1 MYNECM
7 FWHPKHVINIYD
19 IKAVFKCTITLEAV
33 IIEKQRGSRC
43 NNRMHIK
50 FKLYCKGG
58 DDMGYNI
65 SIGNQGFDDI
75 RGNQCFYIDK
85 TAFIKE
91 WWDAKDVV
99 TLITRPR
106 RFGKTLN
113 MSMLNCF
120 FSNRYAGRGELF
132 EGLSIWD
139 DENYRKLQGTYP
151 VIFISFADVKQ
162 ADCGEAIWKIKKIIT
177 NIYQQYAWLG
187 SWEGLTFTER
197 EQFAG
202 VHPDM
207 ENMIAQSAVQDLC
220 NYLNRYYEKKV
231 IILLDEYDTPM
242 QEAYVHGYWD
252 EFTAFIRSMFNS
264 MFKTNP
270 YLERA
275 IMTGITRVS
284 KESIFSDLNN
294 LNIVTTTSDEYC
306 TCFGFTEKEV
316 YDSLDKFGLSDKKT
330 DVKRW
335 YDGFVFGSHRDI
347 YNPWS
352 ITSYLDKRK
361 LAPYWASTSSNV
373 LVSRL
378 IQTAPSDI
386 KQMMEDLISGRE
398 IVVNFDEQI
407 VFNQLDTDESAIW
420 SLLVA
425 SGYLKPDNVEYKG
438 ELLEPWYHLSITNL
452 ETRSMFSNMFKGW
465 FKGTASNYN
474 AFVSALV
481 KGDVD
486 AMNEYMND
494 VALTTISSF
503 DVGTHRSGKAHPE
516 RFYHGFVLGLMVEQS
531 ENYEIRS
538 NRESGFGRYDIMMIP
553 KKNNLPAIVIEFK
566 VYNPRREQT
575 LEDTVHVAL
584 KQIEEKSYDTELI
597 ARGIE
602 KDRIRHYGFAFE
614 GKRVLIGE

>member
-1 MYNECM
+1 MEY
-7 FWHPKHVINIYD
+7 K
-19 IKAVFKCTITLEAV
+19 
-33 IIEKQRGSRC
+33 
-43 NNRMHIK
+43 
-50 FKLYCKGG
+50 
-58 DDMGYNI
+58 I
-65 SIGNQGFDDI
+65 SIGNQGFDNI
-75 RGNQCFYIDK
+75 REKKYFYIDK

-91 WWDAKDVV
+91 WWDSGDNV

-120 FSNRYAGRGELF
+120 FSNRYAGRSDLF
-132 EGLSIWD
+132 EGLSVWE
-139 DENYRKLQGTYP
+139 DEKYRQLQGTYP

-162 ADCGEAIWKIKKIIT
+162 ADCGEAIWKIKKIIS

-207 ENMIAQSAVQDLC
+207 ENMLAQSAIQDLC

-252 EFTAFIRSMFNS
+252 EFTLFMRSFFNAT
-264 MFKTNP
+264 FKTNP

-275 IMTGITRVS
+275 VMTGITRVS

-294 LNIVTTTSDEYC
+294 LNVVTTTSDEYC
-306 TCFGFTEKEV
+306 TCFGFTEDEV
-316 YDSLDKFGLSDKKT
+316 YGSLDKFGLSDKKSE
-330 DVKRW
+330 VKKW

-361 LAPYWASTSSNV
+361 LAPYWASTSSNG

-425 SGYLKPDNVEYKG
+425 GGYLKPDNVEYRG

-465 FKGTASNYN
+465 FRGSASNYN
-474 AFVSALV
+474 AFVSALL
-481 KGDVD
+481 KGSVREMNVY
-486 AMNEYMND
+486 MNE
-494 VALTTISSF
+494 VALSTFSSF
-503 DVGTHRSGKAHPE
+503 DAGTQPSERSQPE
-516 RFYHGFVLGLMVEQS
+516 RFYHGFVLGLLVELRDI
-531 ENYEIRS
+531 YEVKS
-538 NRESGFGRYDIMMIP
+538 NRESGFGRYDVMLIP
-553 KKNNLPAIVIEFK
+553 KKDDRRYNAVVLEFK
-566 VYNPRREQT
+566 VFDSYDEST
-575 LEDTVHVAL
+575 IEDTVKSAL
-584 KQIEEKSYDTELI
+584 KQIEEKSYDAELM

>member
-1 MYNECM
+1 
-7 FWHPKHVINIYD
+7 
-19 IKAVFKCTITLEAV
+19 
-33 IIEKQRGSRC
+33 
-43 NNRMHIK
+43 MHIK
-50 FKLYCKGG
+50 FKPYGKGG

-120 FSNRYAGRGELF
+120 FSNRYANRGDLF
-132 EGLSIWD
+132 EGLLIWE
-139 DENYRKLQGTYP
+139 DEKYRQLQGTYP

-162 ADCGEAIWKIKKIIT
+162 ADCGEAIWKIKKIIS

-197 EQFAG
+197 EQFAV

-242 QEAYVHGYWD
+242 QEAYVHGYWN
-252 EFTAFIRSMFNS
+252 EFTAFMRSMFNS

-294 LNIVTTTSDEYC
+294 LNVVTTTSDEYC
-306 TCFGFTEKEV
+306 TCFGFTEDEV
-316 YDSLDKFGLSDKKT
+316 YDSLEKFGLSDKKSE
-330 DVKRW
+330 VKKW
-335 YDGFVFGSHRDI
+335 YDGFVFGSHKDI

-386 KQMMEDLISGRE
+386 KQMMEDLISARE

-425 SGYLKPDNVEYKG
+425 SGYLKPDNVEYRG

-481 KGDVD
+481 KGDVE

-503 DVGTHRSGKAHPE
+503 DVGMHQSEKAHPE
-516 RFYHGFVLGLMVEQS
+516 RFYHGFVLGLMVEQAES
-531 ENYEIRS
+531 YEIRS

-584 KQIEEKSYDTELI
+584 KQIEDKSYDTELI
-597 ARGIE
+597 AWGIE

-614 GKRVLIGE
+614 GKRVRIGE